1 MEKTV
6 IHIHEVL
13 GILMSDNR
21 SYSFD
26 EFTDMIISEFGE
38 DIVFKSCA
46 DNVFDINE
54 VPSFLLSKNKI
65 IVENDRIIPHPDL
78 TGCDH

>member
-6 IHIHEVL
+6 VHIHEVL

-26 EFTDMIISEFGE
+26 EFADMIKTEFGE
-38 DIVFKSCA
+38 EIVFTSCA
-46 DNVFDINE
+46 DHVFDISE

-65 IVENDRIIPHPDL
+65 VIENERISPHPSL
-78 TGCDH
+78 AACNH